1 MHIRKDSNVSQIQR
15 GDSSAGLCCVSSGV
29 TPAARIFTRWA
40 GVRITAGR
48 SRLLRVRSCS
58 SCVRYYCCGLVVSV
72 HDRSSEPI
80 EKHLERNARG
90 RAQSSV
96 KPGVTRLMWWWSSSL
111 QMLVKRWTLKPLPVN
126 YRSKK
131 LLVWRTNSTLD
142 DFIFTLRFHLVF
154 ALLFSFISGYNPPQT
169 NC

>member
-1 MHIRKDSNVSQIQR
+1 M
-15 GDSSAGLCCVSSGV
+15 LC
-29 TPAARIFTRWA
+29 
-40 GVRITAGR
+40 
-48 SRLLRVRSCS
+48 LLRCDASSPYIHPVGWCQDHGRPLTAPQGEIMFLMCS
-58 SCVRYYCCGLVVSV
+58 VLLLWT
-72 HDRSSEPI
+72 RSSEPI
-80 EKHLERNARG
+80 VCHMQKHLERNARG

-142 DFIFTLRFHLVF
+142 DFIFTLRFHVNILYW
-154 ALLFSFISGYNPPQT
+154 LFIFSQRLT
-169 NC
+169 VKH